1 MPISRQ
7 EQDKNQIIA
16 WSAVIWFISIII
28 LFITVPYIKKHKDDP
43 SNSVQ
48 LEVEKNVFWRNV
60 AIFFLVI
67 TSFILILSIIAY
79 FQEKKGSGTS
89 SEVANML
96 KDSAFYF

>member
-1 MPISRQ
+1 MPLSRQ
-7 EQDKNQIIA
+7 EKDKNQIIA
-16 WSAVIWFISIII
+16 WSVVIWVISIIV
-28 LFITVPYIKKHKDDP
+28 LLITVPYIKKHKDDP

-48 LEVEKNVFWRNV
+48 IEVEKNAFWRNV

-79 FQEKKGSGTS
+79 FQEKKGSGTA
-89 SEVANML
+89 SEVASML